1 MRAVVVHAVLGMAV
15 AVSIVWLL
23 LYVLLSSRGS
33 QALMRL
39 R

>member
-1 MRAVVVHAVLGMAV
+1 MNAVVVRALSAITL

-33 QALMRL
+33 
-39 R
+39 